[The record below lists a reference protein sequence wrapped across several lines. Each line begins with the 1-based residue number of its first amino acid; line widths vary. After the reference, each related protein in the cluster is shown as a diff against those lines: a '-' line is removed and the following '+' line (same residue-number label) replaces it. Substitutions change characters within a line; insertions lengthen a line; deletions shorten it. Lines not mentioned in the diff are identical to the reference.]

1 MSKLEVSRETWEDS
15 LAHTQHPVNFFDAK
29 PMENIGHQRLESHVL
44 HTSNVLGSLEILRGP
59 IQSAL
64 SGIVDKV
71 LQQGIRKQLGKKDK
85 SKVGRRVRPE
95 CMGVWGKPMSGEG
108 NDANMQ

>member
-1 MSKLEVSRETWEDS
+1 
-15 LAHTQHPVNFFDAK
+15 
-29 PMENIGHQRLESHVL
+29 MENIGHQRLESHVL

-71 LQQGIRKQLGKKDK
+71 LQQGIRK
-85 SKVGRRVRPE
+85 
-95 CMGVWGKPMSGEG
+95 
-108 NDANMQ
+108 

>member
-1 MSKLEVSRETWEDS
+1 MSILEVFRRIREDS
-15 LAHTQHPVNFFDAK
+15 LAHTQHPVNFLDTK
-29 PMENIGHQRLESHVL
+29 PMEDIGHQRLESHVL

-71 LQQGIRKQLGKKDK
+71 LQQGVRKQLGKKDK
-85 SKVGRRVRPE
+85 SKGVGGQDRNA
-95 CMGVWGKPMSGEG
+95 WGCGGS
-108 NDANMQ
+108 Q

>member
-1 MSKLEVSRETWEDS
+1 MSILEVFRRIREDS
-15 LAHTQHPVNFFDAK
+15 LAHTQHPVDFLDTK

-44 HTSNVLGSLEILRGP
+44 HASNVLGSLEILRGP

-71 LQQGIRKQLGKKDK
+71 LQQGVRKQLGKKDK
-85 SKVGRRVRPE
+85 SKGVGGQDRNA
-95 CMGVWGKPMSGEG
+95 WGCGGS
-108 NDANMQ
+108 Q

>member
-1 MSKLEVSRETWEDS
+1 
-15 LAHTQHPVNFFDAK
+15 
-29 PMENIGHQRLESHVL
+29 MENIGHQRLESHVL

-71 LQQGIRKQLGKKDK
+71 LQQGIRKQHREKDK
-85 SKVGRRVRPE
+85 KQGGRRARPE
-95 CMGVWGKPMSGEG
+95 CMGVWGKPMSGVG
-108 NDANMQ
+108 NDGDMQ